1 MATQSQLVV
10 IQSALLLLLQF
21 SLILKVLMFVKY
33 KSPTW
38 KFLYLIYFPQMHII
52 QTRDGERELVKKINN
67 GLTAT
72 LLALVFLMGITY
84 TL

>member
-10 IQSALLLLLQF
+10 IQSALLILLQF

-38 KFLYLIYFPQMHII
+38 KYLYLIYFPQMHIV

-72 LLALVFLMGITY
+72 VLALVIIMGITY
-84 TL
+84 TM

>member
-10 IQSALLLLLQF
+10 IQSALLILLQF

-84 TL
+84 II